1 MEKLLDVD
9 ISTGIPIIIAMLTLI
24 LVFSQ
29 SNQTLLSLEVQFLEF
44 LEERMNP
51 IILVQD

>member
-29 SNQTLLSLEVQFLEF
+29 SIQKLLSFEIHPFPSW
-44 LEERMNP
+44 RRG
-51 IILVQD
+51 